1 MFINRPIILA
11 LALTGPCRA
20 TAAQGPAPGRWTQG
34 PAMPSSRTEVAVA
47 EVDGKISD
55 HVAPLATRCETMTKP
70 PRTGVV
76 AGGAPRQAAQL
87 VAQAGAREHSCYRA
101 YFMSLADMLLSPA
114 HCFGR
119 VAS

>member
-11 LALTGPCRA
+11 LALNGLLAGA

-76 AGGAPRQAAQL
+76 ARDASAAPSRPT
-87 VAQAGAREHSCYRA
+87 GRA
-101 YFMSLADMLLSPA
+101 SWRA
-114 HCFGR
+114 
-119 VAS
+119 